1 MPGEADNKAGDNKA
15 AGEELQTLKTN
26 LSTLQGELEALKG
39 AKTDLDKK
47 LDDADRELL
56 SPEYLEFLE
65 SKKGKSTSKGEPEK
79 VNFDEMTPA
88 QIATHFETK
97 YKGDIKGA
105 ADEITKRMDGVEER
119 IGMITA
125 QFDLTITAMKHPDL
139 ASALETPIKERDVE
153 QKVLVDTMYKIA
165 KENPTWTSEKCLR
178 SAKLEI
184 KADADEKI
192 EKEQVKAE
200 KERKTLTEKPGASSF
215 TVEGKEPTKDQ
226 AADAAWKATFGNKA
240 SI

>member
-1 MPGEADNKAGDNKA
+1 MAGEADIKDGEQKA
-15 AGEELQTLKTN
+15 AGEELQTLKSS
-26 LSTLQGELEALKG
+26 LETLKGEAEVLKG
-39 AKTDLDKK
+39 AKADLDRK

-65 SKKGKSTSKGEPEK
+65 SKKGKSSPKETKET

-105 ADEITKRMDGVEER
+105 ADEIAKRMDGVEER

-139 ASALETPIKERDVE
+139 AKALETPIKERDAE
-153 QKVLVDTMYKIA
+153 QKVLVDTMYSIA

-184 KADADEKI
+184 KADADEKT

-215 TVEGKEPTKDQ
+215 TVQGKEPSKEQ
-226 AADAAWKATFGNKA
+226 ASDAAWKATFGNKE